1 MSPAPKLLFDK
12 IWESHCVTT
21 LGNGYDLIYIDRH
34 MMHELATD
42 VAFAKLHQR
51 GQSVRR
57 PNLTFATH
65 DHVISTEPGRQ
76 DDTWPE
82 SASYITTLRKNT
94 ARHDVQLFD
103 LHSPQQGIVHVIAPE
118 LGLAL
123 PGLTLVCGD
132 SHTCTVGG
140 LGALSWGIG
149 TSDVAHVLATQTLVQ
164 LRPSVFRI
172 DCTGRLPHRVVA
184 KDLILAL
191 IGKFG
196 VDAGTGYAI
205 EYCGEAVAT
214 MSIEARLTLCNLS
227 IEMGAKIG
235 QVAPDDTTYEYL
247 SHRPYAPTGQEWDD
261 AVAHWRTLPGDAGTH
276 AAREITFDV
285 DQLKPQITWG
295 TSPEHVTDIDGV
307 VPDPASAVDSR
318 TRAGMEKA
326 LTYMDLEPGR
336 RLTDIAIDTVFIG
349 SCTNARISD
358 LQAAAEV
365 IAGRQVSS
373 NVRALIVP
381 GSSQVRAQ
389 AEAEGLHHI
398 FRAAGFEWREAGC
411 SMCVGLNDDRLQP
424 GQRCVSTSN
433 RNFEGRQGKGSRTH
447 LASPASAAAAAISGH
462 ISDHRNLQS

>member
-21 LGNGYDLIYIDRH
+21 LGDGYDLIYIDRH

-51 GQSVRR
+51 SQSVRR
-57 PNLTFATH
+57 PDLTFATH
-65 DHVISTEPGRQ
+65 DHVISTAPGRR

-82 SASYITTLRKNT
+82 SASYITTLRENT

-103 LHSPQQGIVHVIAPE
+103 LHSPQQGIVHVITPE

-196 VDAGTGYAI
+196 ADAGTGYAI
-205 EYCGEAVAT
+205 EYCGEAVSIL
-214 MSIEARLTLCNLS
+214 SIEARLTLCNLS

-247 SHRPYAPTGQEWDD
+247 SHRPYAPIGQDWDD
-261 AVAHWRTLPGDAGTH
+261 AIAHWRTLPSDAGTQ

-295 TSPEHVTDIDGV
+295 TSPAHVTDIDGV
-307 VPDPASAVDSR
+307 VPDPAGAVDSQ

-358 LQAAAEV
+358 LRAAAGV

-389 AEAEGLHHI
+389 AETEGLHHI
-398 FRAAGFEWREAGC
+398 FRAAGFEWRKAGC
-411 SMCVGLNDDRLQP
+411 SMCIGLNDDRLQP